1 MLTFKQ
7 INAHPALRNYL
18 RGYWLIEA
26 GTSTETLELVPD
38 GYPEIFFTLASSV
51 QIFAGGNRWESYS
64 QAGVIGQVTNRFSFE
79 IAANSRVL
87 YVKMYPWTPA
97 ILFNIPAWHLT
108 NDSLEMSA
116 LTKDPGFRALSD
128 QVYDTAT
135 FEQAVA
141 LLDAF
146 FLKKLGGLAFE
157 NPFLQF
163 AVRQIYASNGT
174 ASIDSLTSHIQASRR
189 YVELLFKQAIGMSPK
204 QYARL
209 IRVKKA
215 TMLMQSSNTPAH
227 LQTIA
232 GALNYYDQS
241 HFLKDFKAVVNQTPT
256 QFLQQQRQFSLDDVR
271 AYLGQWDYS

>member
-26 GTSTETLELVPD
+26 GAATETLELVPD

-79 IAANSRVL
+79 IAAHSRVL

-97 ILFNIPAWHLT
+97 LLFSIPAWQLT

-116 LTKDPGFRALSD
+116 LTNDSGFRTLSD
-128 QVYDTAT
+128 QVYDTRT

-146 FLKKLGGLAFE
+146 FLQKLGGLTFE

-174 ASIDSLTSHIQASRR
+174 TSIDSLTSHIQASRR
-189 YVELLFKQAIGMSPK
+189 YVELLFKQSIGMSPK

-215 TMLMQSSNTPAH
+215 TMLMQSSNAPAH

-232 GALNYYDQS
+232 GSLNYYDQS